1 MSIIVGDIQKPLL
14 FGMDVD
20 LVVDGVELHHDCM
33 VEHRRA
39 QKIASNN
46 RLAYRRY
53 NIVGKEAAAR
63 RRGPAGALHCEQN
76 VLGGV
81 VTEGRICLD
90 GCDAL

>member
-20 LVVDGVELHHDCM
+20 LVVDGVELHGRTQTRAKDR
-33 VEHRRA
+33 VEQSARVD
-39 QKIASNN
+39 
-46 RLAYRRY
+46 
-53 NIVGKEAAAR
+53 IVGKEAAAR